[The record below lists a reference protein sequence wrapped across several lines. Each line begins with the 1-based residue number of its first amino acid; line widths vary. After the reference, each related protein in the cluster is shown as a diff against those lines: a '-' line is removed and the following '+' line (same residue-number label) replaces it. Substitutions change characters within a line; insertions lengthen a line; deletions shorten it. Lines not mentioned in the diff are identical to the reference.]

1 MEDTLAMHS
10 SPSESCQ
17 WRWRHSTLVR
27 SSEDCWHC
35 TRAWGKRWDILQPWL
50 QIFEGLHALC
60 SSFWLVAVIHKT
72 FFFSTRMQG
81 SIFSSFLPM
90 SLMLHWICAEYPFP
104 SPGQT
109 AFIYMFITK
118 LQEHNM
124 EYDSSQT
131 VHYTH
136 HLLSSLSPGGRL
148 ASSSA
153 TPATYKQKSKSLTP
167 RTYNYEHKYTQWT
180 SSPQLT
186 A

>member
-50 QIFEGLHALC
+50 QIFERLHALC

-72 FFFSTRMQG
+72 CCFFSTRMQG

-104 SPGQT
+104 SLPFPRSDSFHLHVHHQT
-109 AFIYMFITK
+109 PRAQHGRWQFPNSTLYSPLIVI
-118 LQEHNM
+118 
-124 EYDSSQT
+124 
-131 VHYTH
+131 
-136 HLLSSLSPGGRL
+136 SLSRR
-148 ASSSA
+148 
-153 TPATYKQKSKSLTP
+153 Q
-167 RTYNYEHKYTQWT
+167 T
-180 SSPQLT
+180 SVQLCHT
-186 A
+186 SYI